1 MHKGLYRR
9 GRTVYA
15 DVNVT
20 EGDVVKQWAEAVSP
34 TGAATPVARRSVGM
48 LGLLSVVLSCN
59 TIPERE
65 LPAGGVPKANCINHC
80 LDDVDPEPVDCA
92 AAEEGV
98 EFYPIPIWDFNG
110 TGSVGFASNA
120 YSYADGSQDFL
131 RSVTGR
137 SEDYEI
143 EWDGQAVVAASDPAN
158 PWRRSFGFQPT
169 TRSGV
174 ARCIGEDPT
183 TSKVFHLQGGPFRAW
198 GGAVGRHLKC
208 LNLAESILAQ
218 AGEVTI
224 TWAESGVA
232 PVLQK
237 GCDHTPAVTACSAP
251 VDSLEYTACPAR
263 DRVPLTEMPPSERFM
278 RNATLDLSQ
287 WDGISFWARRTN
299 DSQPGIRVALGDK
312 YTDDDLSYLQY
323 HLNPNEERFCERNQE
338 CGCPGGR
345 ECINGA
351 CYDPRVEPELEEGAV
366 SMLESRVDGSMIPEL
381 DEENVHRYT
390 PCGQFMCERG
400 FLAFRGASDGS
411 VPRED
416 VAFAN
421 TTCQPFTFRGG
432 ITDDYCYDPATD
444 RLPHESSRL
453 CGDHWL
459 KPVHLSTKW
468 QFFKVPFTD
477 LLQQGWAKESFELD
491 LTSAAVVR
499 FIWGRGWV
507 DMMLDDVRFYRNT
520 RSKD

>member
-1 MHKGLYRR
+1 MFKGLYAR

-15 DVNVT
+15 HVNVLQ
-20 EGDVVKQWAEAVSP
+20 GDLVMRKSERSGTAF
-34 TGAATPVARRSVGM
+34 GAAFVVGA
-48 LGLLSVVLSCN
+48 LLSCN
-59 TIPERE
+59 TIPKRE
-65 LPAGGVPKANCINHC
+65 LPAGGVEKADCINHC

-92 AAEEGV
+92 AAEQGV
-98 EFYPIPIWDFNG
+98 EFYPIPVWDFNNI
-110 TGSVGFASNA
+110 ASNA

-131 RSVTGR
+131 RSVMGR
-137 SEDYEI
+137 TEEYDI
-143 EWDGQAVVAASDPAN
+143 EWDGESLVPEEQS
-158 PWRRSFGFQPT
+158 WRRSFGFEPQ
-169 TRSGV
+169 TRPDV
-174 ARCIGEDPT
+174 VRCIGEAPADAG
-183 TSKVFHLQGGPFRAW
+183 VFHIQGGPFRAW

-208 LNLAESILAQ
+208 LNSADSVLMPEGDI
-218 AGEVTI
+218 TI
-224 TWAESGVA
+224 SWNESGVSD
-232 PVLQK
+232 VLHK
-237 GCDHTPAVTACSAP
+237 GCGNTATTACADPTNALAYS
-251 VDSLEYTACPAR
+251 ACPAR
-263 DRVPLTEMPPSERFM
+263 DRVDVAQMPANERFM
-278 RNATLDLSQ
+278 RNVTLDLSQ

-299 DSQPGIRVALGDK
+299 DSQPGIRLALGDK

-323 HLNPNEERFCERNQE
+323 HINPNDERFCERNQE

-345 ECINGA
+345 ECVNGA
-351 CYDPRVEPELEEGAV
+351 CYDPRVDPPLEENAV
-366 SMLESRVDGSMIPEL
+366 TMAESRVDGAMIPVL
-381 DEENVHRYT
+381 DEDNDHRYA
-390 PCGQFMCERG
+390 PCGQFMCQRG

-432 ITDDYCYDPATD
+432 ITDNFCYDSATD
-444 RLPHESSRL
+444 RYPYENSHV

-459 KPVHLSTKW
+459 KPVHLSTEW

-477 LLQQGWAKESFELD
+477 LLQQGWAKEAYELD

-520 RSKD
+520 HSKD